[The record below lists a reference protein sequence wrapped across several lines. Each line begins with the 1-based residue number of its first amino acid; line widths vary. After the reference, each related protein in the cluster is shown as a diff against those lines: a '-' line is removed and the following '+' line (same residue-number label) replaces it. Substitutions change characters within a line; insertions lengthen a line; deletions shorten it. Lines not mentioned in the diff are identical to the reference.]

1 MPILPTAWDVPQI
14 FRDRLG
20 DDYGRQ
26 RIMFHEGH
34 LLLVLHAP
42 PQPNQ
47 NAREG
52 RVFWRKPNG
61 DWSAKDVGGF
71 GALKEHFADF
81 ESVLETCEKQGE
93 VAESPREY
101 FSVIENLTPVQRTI
115 SNLYSVMQEAR
126 KTVSED
132 RNLILLRDEAYQLSR
147 RAELEFAS
155 AKNGLDFSMAKKT
168 EEQADATFQMGVA
181 SHRLNLLA
189 SFFFPIVTIASIFGT
204 GLIQVKP
211 KYAWPTLVGLLFF
224 GLVFG
229 AVLTFFVTR
238 KHSRKK
244 KMP

>member
-1 MPILPTAWDVPQI
+1 MPILPTSWEVPQI

-61 DWSAKDVGGF
+61 DWSAKDGGGF
-71 GALKEHFADF
+71 AALKKHFADF
-81 ESVLETCEKQGE
+81 ESVLEICEQQGE
-93 VAESPREY
+93 LAESPREY
-101 FSVIENLTPVQRTI
+101 FSAIENLAPIQRTV
-115 SNLYSVMQEAR
+115 SNLYHVMQEAR

-132 RNLILLRDEAYQLSR
+132 RSLILLRDEAYQLSR
-147 RAELEFAS
+147 RADLEFAS
-155 AKNGLDFSMAKKT
+155 SKNGLDFSMAKKT
-168 EEQADATFQMGVA
+168 EEQADATYQMSVA

-204 GLIQVKP
+204 GLIQVES
-211 KYAWPTLVGLLFF
+211 KYAGPTLVGLMVF
-224 GLVFG
+224 GLVCG
-229 AVLTFFVTR
+229 AVLTFFVSR
-238 KHSRKK
+238 KHLRKK
-244 KMP
+244 KSS